1 MKNFAGASLKP
12 TWLFGNSPKLN
23 DLVSRTPVITDDMD
37 APETFRNIESKSSGK
52 KQVEGGKGLKGTE
65 AYPTEFGKAIADAY
79 LDDITVAPQG
89 DGVAL
94 TELNTIPCS
103 DDPWEDAGLDDVIQ
117 SLSQAIARDTP
128 A

>member
-1 MKNFAGASLKP
+1 MRAILSS
-12 TWLFGNSPKLN
+12 TWLAK
-23 DLVSRTPVITDDMD
+23 D
-37 APETFRNIESKSSGK
+37 AKGEKGDKGRRD
-52 KQVEGGKGLKGTE
+52 EGGKGLKGTE